1 MTGDFGKSD
10 VDTNVEGAQKDPGR
24 NDQELHP
31 MNQGR
36 RLLSSV
42 NYFFINN
49 ALSNNLKNQFFGNHE
64 GSIDKGVMK
73 LHTSVLVFILRLKMA
88 LKFENK
94 NQYKSN

>member
-10 VDTNVEGAQKDPGR
+10 VDTNGEGAQKDPGR
-24 NDQELHP
+24 NDQEVRP

-49 ALSNNLKNQFFGNHE
+49 ALSNN
-64 GSIDKGVMK
+64 
-73 LHTSVLVFILRLKMA
+73 
-88 LKFENK
+88 
-94 NQYKSN
+94 